1 MEKDIEKAEE
11 ENERR
16 RSLYDNVHQEFMEE
30 IKCDPERCILIRCTV
45 GPLVKD
51 ESVIFTI
58 RSRLFTQAQ
67 IEVLFYISFSLFV
80 VFGDDNLM
88 PFDRITATVWTF
100 RQSL

>member
-1 MEKDIEKAEE
+1 MFVD
-11 ENERR
+11 NVFSVYYRR
-16 RSLYDNVHQEFMEE
+16 RYKRATQREFMDE
-30 IKCDPERCILIRCTV
+30 IQCDPERCTLIRCTV